1 MRTASFSSLAAPG
14 LALVLLGL
22 PTALQEAEAQDRGT
36 TPAAQF
42 GPRSLEPIY
51 ERNFG
56 ADLRSGDF
64 ITAVELEAWARN
76 HNLALLPDTP
86 LRNLQDYRAQ
96 VIPAGGLEFELDA
109 PGDGRVFLYLDF
121 VSYRPLENPNL
132 PKARWLE
139 VFVNDRRI
147 ATLYQGAGV
156 YLETPEILL
165 IEREMAMDRRLRV
178 RLRPAPGDGF
188 FAIWDAFVSRHRE
201 EATRLRKLRRLDR

>member
-1 MRTASFSSLAAPG
+1 MRS
-14 LALVLLGL
+14 LVLLCAVALSALLAGAALAESRFAL
-22 PTALQEAEAQDRGT
+22 PPGD
-36 TPAAQF
+36 PV
-42 GPRSLEPIY
+42 Y
-51 ERNFG
+51 EHNFG
-56 ADLRSGDF
+56 AVVESGDF
-64 ITAVELEAWARN
+64 ITAQELEAWARS

-96 VIPAGGLEFELDA
+96 VIPSQGLEFELDA
-109 PGDGRVFLYLDF
+109 PGNGRVFLYLDF

-139 VFVNDRRI
+139 VFVNDRLV

-156 YLETPEILL
+156 YLEAPEILL

-201 EATRLRKLRRLDR
+201 TPERLRGFQRL